1 MTASFSL
8 HHVTTPAAKARV
20 FAKAFRALAPGGML
34 VDADC
39 ATAASPVLRQR
50 DMAAWHGHLASTH
63 GKAGATKFLRAWAD
77 EDTYFTLDQET
88 SLLADAGFRVDVA
101 WRRGAFAVIAAVKP
115 RRRRRRS

>member
-1 MTASFSL
+1 
-8 HHVTTPAAKARV
+8 
-20 FAKAFRALAPGGML
+20 
-34 VDADC
+34 
-39 ATAASPVLRQR
+39 
-50 DMAAWHGHLASTH
+50 MAAWHAHLAATH

-115 RRRRRRS
+115 RRGRARGR